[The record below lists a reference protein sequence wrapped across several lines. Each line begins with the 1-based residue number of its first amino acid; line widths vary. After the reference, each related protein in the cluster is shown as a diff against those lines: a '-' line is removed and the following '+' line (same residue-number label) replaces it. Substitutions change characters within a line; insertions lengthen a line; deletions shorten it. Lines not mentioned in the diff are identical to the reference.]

1 MIMTCFHRTLLFS
14 LFLHAATIFFF
25 MNYLPTD
32 IKQKPVIVELSLTGL
47 PAGMAGGKTEK
58 PANKGNKTT
67 PVAGKLS
74 APPKTARQDAALQVR
89 PPTEKAF
96 SKKLPEKV
104 VQPAP
109 RPVQTPQVVHEQH
122 ETSGESKV
130 VSEKQTTSG
139 IQTASSTGSGSG
151 KSGQA
156 GGAAQGN
163 GKSGGTG
170 SGGSS
175 GNGSGN
181 SPEQLK
187 SKYLSENFAYIK
199 DIIQKRLAYPAKARR
214 EGLTGKARVSFVI
227 LENGQVANIKILNS
241 TGYEILDLNLIET
254 IKEVAP
260 FPKPPIK
267 AELRVP
273 IFYRL
278 EQ

>member
-1 MIMTCFHRTLLFS
+1 
-14 LFLHAATIFFF
+14 
-25 MNYLPTD
+25 MNYLPSD

-47 PAGMAGGKTEK
+47 PAGMVGGKTEK
-58 PANKGNKTT
+58 TANKGNKIA
-67 PVAGKLS
+67 PIAGKLS
-74 APPKTARQDAALQVR
+74 ALPKTARQDAAPQVK
-89 PPTEKAF
+89 PPTEKAVP
-96 SKKLPEKV
+96 KKLPEKV
-104 VQPAP
+104 VPP
-109 RPVQTPQVVHEQH
+109 IVHTVQTPQVVHEQH
-122 ETSGESKV
+122 ETPRESKV

-139 IQTASSTGSGSG
+139 IQTASMTGSGSG

-163 GKSGGTG
+163 GKSGGAG
-170 SGGSS
+170 NGGGS

-181 SPEQLK
+181 SQEQLR

-199 DIIQKRLAYPAKARR
+199 DIIQKHLAYPAKARR

-267 AELRVP
+267 AELRMP